1 MPIQCSPFGCNNRQG
16 MPNEAFYRFPADP
29 ELRIQWVATLNCK
42 NWQPTPTSRL
52 SSAHLVEGKVTF

>member
-29 ELRIQWVATLNCK
+29 ELRMATLNRK
-42 NWQPTPTSRL
+42 NWQPTPTTRL
-52 SSAHLVEGKVTF
+52 SSAHFVEGKVTF